1 MSFHF
6 RTLHERSFAK
16 GQKMSEADFLVTFVT
31 FVKTANN
38 LLRMNRQRMLHFIFF
53 KFKNVTIVTG
63 FRLADLQTLASKSLE
78 FCNRFCNTFCNMIS
92 PCDSRLC
99 FKCYKNNKK
108 NAVCFE
114 NGAALTG
121 TLKTLQGYGC

>member
-1 MSFHF
+1 MTYHSK
-6 RTLHERSFAK
+6 TLHKRFFCFGRK
-16 GQKMSEADFLVTFVT
+16 TSEANFLVTFVT
-31 FVKTANN
+31 FVKSENKP
-38 LLRMNRQRMLHFIFF
+38 LIVNRQRMLHFIFF
-53 KFKNVTIVTG
+53 KIKNVTTVTG
-63 FRLADLQTLASKSLE
+63 FPFADLLNLASKSLD

-92 PCDSRLC
+92 LCISGLC

-108 NAVCFE
+108 NAVCFR